1 MSITTRILAM
11 LGALGVG
18 LGLAL
23 GHQAWVTWAAQERAA
38 AARAMNAEAAI
49 LVAAAGH
56 LAVERGLTNGLLANP
71 TGADRGPARTRRAA
85 AEAALDRVLP
95 ALAPMAGEPGI
106 RAAIDALTE
115 ARRAIAPLRAA
126 ADAGANAP
134 RPAVWFAA
142 ASVQIDA
149 VTRLRRAVEAGNDAQ
164 VTARTLIALRDAL
177 AEMAEY
183 AGRERGAVNGLIA
196 AGAPARPEQLADLGR
211 TRGRIEGAWAR
222 VETALPSLPPALG
235 ASLRDAGA
243 AYFERFETIRQPVM
257 AAALAGAPWP
267 IPPNA
272 WFGAATTGI
281 DALLAAGAAAGAAAE
296 VRLAEE
302 VATADSQLAL
312 QLSLIGAT
320 LLLLAFAAWWLRR
333 GVTRPLRAAIDG
345 LNRLTDGDLA
355 TPVPPAAGPAEIAA
369 LLHATL
375 RYRETALVARGLEA
389 EREGAA
395 AASAE
400 VRLQALRS
408 MADTLEAD
416 SGQALANV
424 AAETECVS
432 DMCGVL
438 CEAAAEAQSITDSV
452 LEAAAR
458 SLRGLDSAAEG
469 AQALPAAIGEVAQQ
483 MARAGAATRGAV
495 ARTEA
500 ARATFSTLSA
510 AVAEIAEVSRLIA
523 DIAGRTN
530 LLALNATIEAARAG
544 EAGKGFAVVAA
555 EVKELAKQTAHSTE
569 AIGRRIAAID
579 ASAAEAAEAIGAI
592 ATTVAGIDEIAA
604 SIAAATEEQSATTQ
618 EIARAVAAAAEA
630 ARGVGSRMGEMAEI
644 TKRNRNDTTTL
655 AVSTTSL
662 VKRVGGL
669 KHEIVRQ
676 LRTHSEDVNRRAA
689 ERFPLEYA
697 ARLTGPGGHAD
708 GRILD
713 LSVGGARWAG
723 AVPPGSNLVLEAPPL
738 PSRRVRIVAESDAG
752 GHLEFTEPLSAAEL
766 ASVGLPP
773 QRQAA

>member
-11 LGALGVG
+11 LGVLGFG

-23 GHQAWVTWAAQERAA
+23 AQQAWVNWATQERATT
-38 AARAMNAEAAI
+38 ARAINAEAAT
-49 LVAAAGH
+49 LVTVAGN

-71 TGADRGPARTRRAA
+71 AGADWAPARARRAA

-95 ALAPMAGEPGI
+95 ALAPMAAEPGI
-106 RAAIDALTE
+106 RTALDALGE
-115 ARRAIAPLRAA
+115 ARGAVARLRAA
-126 ADAGANAP
+126 ADAGTDPP
-134 RPAVWFAA
+134 RPPVWFAA
-142 ASVQIDA
+142 ASAQIDA
-149 VTRLRRAVEAGNDAQ
+149 VTRLRRAVESGGDAEAS
-164 VTARTLIALRDAL
+164 ARTLIGLRDAL
-177 AEMAEY
+177 AEAAEY

-196 AGAPARPEQLADLGR
+196 AGGPARPEQLAELGR
-211 TRGRIEGAWAR
+211 ARGRIEGAWAR
-222 VETALPSLPPALG
+222 VEIALPSLPPALG
-235 ASLRDAGA
+235 EAVRAAGQ
-243 AYFERFETIRQPVM
+243 AYFDRFEAVRRPVM
-257 AAALAGAPWP
+257 TAAVAGAPWP
-267 IPPNA
+267 LAPPA
-272 WFGAATTGI
+272 WFAAATAGI
-281 DALLAAGAAAGAAAE
+281 DALLVAGAAAGEAAE
-296 VRLAEE
+296 ARLAVE
-302 VATADSQLAL
+302 VGTAETRVTL
-312 QLSLIGAT
+312 QLSLIAAT
-320 LLLLAFAAWWLRR
+320 ICLLAFAAWWLRR
-333 GVTRPLRAAIDG
+333 GVTQPLRAAIAG
-345 LNRLTDGDLA
+345 LNRLTDGDIDTA
-355 TPVPPAAGPAEIAA
+355 VPPPAGPSEIAA
-369 LLHATL
+369 LLRATM

-389 EREGAA
+389 EREGAE
-395 AASAE
+395 AASAQL
-400 VRLQALRS
+400 RLQALRS

-416 SGQALANV
+416 SAQALANV
-424 AAETECVS
+424 ASETECVS
-432 DMCGVL
+432 DMCDVL
-438 CEAAAEAQSITDSV
+438 CKAAVEAQSITDSV
-452 LEAAAR
+452 LEAASR
-458 SLRGLDSAAEG
+458 SLRGLDAAAEG

-500 ARATFSTLSA
+500 ARATFASLTG

-579 ASAAEAAEAIGAI
+579 ASAAEAADAIGGI

-618 EIARAVAAAAEA
+618 EIARAVAAAADA
-630 ARGVGSRMGEMAEI
+630 ARGVGARMGEMVEI
-644 TKRNRNDTTTL
+644 TKRNSNDTATL
-655 AVSTTSL
+655 AASTASL
-662 VKRVGGL
+662 VTRVGGL

-697 ARLTGPGGHAD
+697 ARLTGPGGSTG

-713 LSVGGARWAG
+713 LSVGGARWDG
-723 AVPPGSNLVLEAPPL
+723 PVPPGGNLVLEAPPL
-738 PSRRVRIVAESDAG
+738 PSRRVRIAAQSASG
-752 GHLEFTEPLSAAEL
+752 GHLEFTEPLGIAEM

-773 QRQAA
+773 RRNAA